1 MDFKKIFQKAWP
13 DALAVL
19 FFVLV
24 STVYFLKPM
33 SEGLVLGGHDSL
45 ASIGLGQGQREYRA
59 AHDGETSRWSNA
71 VFSGMPTFQTS
82 P

>member
-33 SEGLVLGGHDSL
+33 S
-45 ASIGLGQGQREYRA
+45 
-59 AHDGETSRWSNA
+59 
-71 VFSGMPTFQTS
+71 
-82 P
+82 